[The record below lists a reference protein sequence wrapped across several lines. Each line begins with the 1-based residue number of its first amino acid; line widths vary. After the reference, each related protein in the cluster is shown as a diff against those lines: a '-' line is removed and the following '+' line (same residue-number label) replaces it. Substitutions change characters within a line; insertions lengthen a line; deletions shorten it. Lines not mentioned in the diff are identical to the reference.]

1 MQNVPII
8 ISEKVLKRIFF
19 EVIDEI
25 NNLYTHKYEIIDQ
38 YTKKIQSSSTL
49 IMDTEAFEKV
59 GISEIK
65 NQQLFIINDN
75 SKNISANLSN
85 QILINIPFKIHELF
99 LVVDN
104 NIVQTKKREQKK
116 IKFKQHIFD
125 PLARTLYRGQ
135 KFIRLTEKECEIF
148 ISLVENEKNY
158 LSKKFLLEKV
168 WQYNQEIDT
177 HTLETHLY
185 SLRKK
190 IDKNL
195 GTKNLIIYEE
205 KKGYL
210 INRELL

>member
-1 MQNVPII
+1 MQNIPII

-25 NNLYTHKYEIIDQ
+25 NNFYAHKYEIVDQ
-38 YTKKIQSSSTL
+38 CTKNILSSSIL
-49 IMDTEAFEKV
+49 IMDTKALEKV
-59 GISEIK
+59 DISEIK
-65 NQQLFIINDN
+65 SQQLFIINDN
-75 SKNISANLSN
+75 SKNKYVNQSN
-85 QILINIPFKIHELF
+85 QILINIPFKIHDLF
-99 LVVDN
+99 VVVDN

-125 PLARTLYRGQ
+125 PLGRTLHRGQ

-148 ISLVENEKNY
+148 ISLSENEKSY

-210 INRELL
+210 INRKLL

>member
-75 SKNISANLSN
+75 SKNISVNQSN
-85 QILINIPFKIHELF
+85 QILINIPFKIHDLF
-99 LVVDN
+99 VVVDN

-125 PLARTLYRGQ
+125 PLGRTLHRGQ

-148 ISLVENEKNY
+148 ISLSENEKSY

-210 INRELL
+210 INRKLL

>member
-1 MQNVPII
+1 M
-8 ISEKVLKRIFF
+8 
-19 EVIDEI
+19 
-25 NNLYTHKYEIIDQ
+25 
-38 YTKKIQSSSTL
+38 
-49 IMDTEAFEKV
+49 
-59 GISEIK
+59 
-65 NQQLFIINDN
+65 
-75 SKNISANLSN
+75 
-85 QILINIPFKIHELF
+85 
-99 LVVDN
+99 
-104 NIVQTKKREQKK
+104 
-116 IKFKQHIFD
+116 
-125 PLARTLYRGQ
+125 
-135 KFIRLTEKECEIF
+135 
-148 ISLVENEKNY
+148 KNY